1 MSNRAQNNTT
11 ITNNNNNDNNKR
23 WQSKIP
29 NQHQQQEKDNKPKSI
44 KDNLTLKLRQKQRD
58 IEQLGID
65 PAEILEE
72 EEKIYCVITKE
83 NLFTMVSLDLFL
95 E

>member
-1 MSNRAQNNTT
+1 MGYILSMVSYVEPGSNNTT

-72 EEKIYCVITKE
+72 EEKRQPLCQQE
-83 NLFTMVSLDLFL
+83 
-95 E
+95 